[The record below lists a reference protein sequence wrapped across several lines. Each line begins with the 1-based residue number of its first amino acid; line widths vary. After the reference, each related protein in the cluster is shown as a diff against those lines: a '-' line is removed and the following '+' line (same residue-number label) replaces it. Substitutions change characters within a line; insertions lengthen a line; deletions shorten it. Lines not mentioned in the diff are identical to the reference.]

1 MRVKRQIPYE
11 APAIDWVEEIR
22 LEKAF
27 LQGTGVSGT
36 AGTSGFKYETMDNNQ
51 NSEWGGED

>member
-11 APAIDWVEEIR
+11 APAIEWVEVVR

-27 LQGTGVSGT
+27 LQGTGVSGA

-51 NSEWGGED
+51 NSGWEGEE

>member
-1 MRVKRQIPYE
+1 MRVTRQIPYE
-11 APAIDWVEEIR
+11 APAIDWMEEVR

-27 LQGTGVSGT
+27 LHASGMSGT

-51 NSEWGGED
+51 DSGWEGEE